1 MKIPQDRL
9 DRLNKL
15 YEDQLKDKDRR
26 LLYLD
31 FKRYWGGL
39 SDEEYKDYLKL
50 FEDTF
55 GFLPDPL
62 GKKLTPLSL
71 REKWEM
77 DGMIMGIKDED

>member
-15 YEDQLKDKDRR
+15 YEDQLKDKERR
-26 LLYLD
+26 VFYLS

-39 SDEEYKDYLKL
+39 TDEEYKEYLELCKL
-50 FEDTF
+50 KF
-55 GFLPDPL
+55 GRLPEPL

-71 REKWEM
+71 REKWAM
-77 DGMIMGIKDED
+77 DGLIMGIKDED

>member
-15 YEDQLKDKDRR
+15 YEDQLKDKERR
-26 LLYLD
+26 VLYLD

-39 SDEEYKDYLKL
+39 TDEEYKEYLELCKL
-50 FEDTF
+50 KF
-55 GFLPDPL
+55 GRLPDPL